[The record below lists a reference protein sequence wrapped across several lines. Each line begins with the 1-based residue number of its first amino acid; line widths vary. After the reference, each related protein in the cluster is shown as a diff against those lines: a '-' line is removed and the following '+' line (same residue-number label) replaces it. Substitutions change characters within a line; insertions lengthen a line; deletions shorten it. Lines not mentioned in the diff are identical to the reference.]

1 MCKNLTI
8 RIGGVTILL
17 DGEFAENRW
26 EVMPCYRR
34 FIAPGR
40 SDLRLRL
47 HDGVSHIAV
56 GERIFDC
63 PPIWSLY
70 RKEGGSVVKIF
81 ETLPA
86 LRRILVLSGDLETAD
101 LHFLGYAPEF
111 RDPFYGPT
119 LELLM
124 VHFLARERGVILHSC
139 AVSCKGKGILFVGES
154 GAGKSTL
161 ARMWSQ
167 EKDVVVLSDDRTIV
181 RKEEDEFR
189 IYGTPWHGE
198 ARFGAPDSVKLD
210 RLFFLRQDR
219 DNRIRQVEGIDPVSR
234 LLACSFPPFWDPAGI
249 AFTLEILT
257 ALCSGVPCHELSF
270 KPERSALRFAQM
282 EIGP

>member
-1 MCKNLTI
+1 MSETLTI
-8 RIGGVTILL
+8 RIGGVTISV
-17 DGEFAENRW
+17 DKEVAENRW
-26 EVMPCYRR
+26 EVMPSYRG
-34 FIAPGR
+34 FIASGR

-47 HDGVSHIAV
+47 HDGVSPIAV
-56 GERIFDC
+56 GEMVFDC
-63 PPIWSLY
+63 SPIWTLY

-86 LRRILVLSGDLETAD
+86 LRRTLVLSGDLETSD
-101 LHFLGYAPEF
+101 LYFGDSTEF

-139 AVSCKGKGILFVGES
+139 AVSAKGKGILFVGES

-167 EKDVVVLSDDRTIV
+167 EKDAVVLSDDRTIV
-181 RKEEDEFR
+181 RKEEDGFR

-198 ARFGAPDSVKLD
+198 ARFGAPSSAKLD
-210 RLFFLRQDR
+210 TLFFLRQDGA
-219 DNRIRQVEGIDPVSR
+219 NRIRQVEGIDPVSR
-234 LLACSFPPFWDPAGI
+234 LLACSFPPFWDPPGI

-257 ALCSGVPCHELSF
+257 ALSSGVSCHELSF
-270 KPERSALRFAQM
+270 KPERSALRLVQA
-282 EIGP
+282 ETGT